1 MSYNDS
7 LKQSLVSLG
16 YTESIDDAL
25 NKFLQD
31 RTDIVSTVTPD
42 MMYAWLE
49 AAGFSGSLDD
59 KLQAYAAYRG
69 YGSHAEQ
76 VVDGGFPVEPRLF
89 IMDGRLITHGLLT
102 NNSTLWG

>member
-31 RTDIVSTVTPD
+31 HTEIVSTTTPD
-42 MMYAWLE
+42 MMYTWLE
-49 AAGFSGSLDD
+49 EAGFSGSLDD
-59 KLQAYAAYRG
+59 KLQAYAASRG
-69 YGSHAEQ
+69 YDTHAEQ
-76 VVDGGFPVEPRLF
+76 VLDGGFLAALHLF
-89 IMDGRLITHGLLT
+89 ITGGKLVSNGVLT
-102 NNSTLWG
+102 NNSRLWG